1 VPQADIT
8 CPFCGE
14 PFGVS
19 LDETEGRQ
27 TLITDCE
34 VCCRPMTV
42 TAEISG
48 AEIQWTDVA
57 PE

>member
-1 VPQADIT
+1 MPQAEIT

-14 PFGVS
+14 PFAVA

-27 TLITDCE
+27 SLITDCE

-42 TAEISG
+42 TAKISHIG
-48 AEIQWTDVA
+48 VEWIDVA
-57 PE
+57 YE